1 MSKPNGRNGR
11 AGRRS
16 KDRQGPQGESPLD
29 LEPLAAKVEQFRRLL
44 AEVIARR
51 IAKQRRDAAGGP

>member
-1 MSKPNGRNGR
+1 MSESNGRNGR

-16 KDRQGPQGESPLD
+16 KDRQAPQGESPLD

-44 AEVIARR
+44 AELIAR
-51 IAKQRRDAAGGP
+51 

>member
-16 KDRQGPQGESPLD
+16 KDRQGPQSESPLD
-29 LEPLAAKVEQFRRLL
+29 LEPLAAKVG
-44 AEVIARR
+44 AVS
-51 IAKQRRDAAGGP
+51 AAPGRSDCEANRQAAA